1 MIQSPELHESSL
13 CEVLNKRY
21 AANSLGVHET
31 AEILGIPGNTVK
43 NRMFHARQRLLQLLA
58 EGGVGGALA

>member
-1 MIQSPELHESSL
+1 
-13 CEVLNKRY
+13 
-21 AANSLGVHET
+21 VHET

-43 NRMFHARQRLLQLLA
+43 SRMFHARQRLLKLLA